1 MIVDDEPYNIMA
13 LKIIIDHS
21 QDNDLN
27 VIIDVANNGLQA
39 LNLVKDAFK
48 S

>member
-21 QDNDLN
+21 HENDLN
-27 VIIDVANNGLQA
+27 GIIDVANNGLQA